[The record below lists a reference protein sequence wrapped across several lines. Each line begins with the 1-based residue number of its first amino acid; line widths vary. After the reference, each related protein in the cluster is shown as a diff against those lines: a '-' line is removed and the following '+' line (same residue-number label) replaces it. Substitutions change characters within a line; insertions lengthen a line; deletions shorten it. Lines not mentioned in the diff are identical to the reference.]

1 MDVFWTSKVSF
12 IYSSYTLSLTLPPEQ
27 EEVIDRLRKQNEDS
41 NSIYYT
47 GLQVIIGLS
56 LLMCVPYFILV

>member
-1 MDVFWTSKVSF
+1 M
-12 IYSSYTLSLTLPPEQ
+12 SLLLTVPPEQ

-41 NSIYYT
+41 NTMYYM

-56 LLMCVPYFILV
+56 LLMYVSYFVFS